1 MNSPKSKKRHLP
13 SIKKLESFRKTSLDC
28 AQSINGKLTSILGAA
43 EELWEHV
50 DKKDFFATE
59 QIEMIIR
66 TVDKIKSSTR
76 QIERENARIT
86 RTEQKR
92 KKPKSKSADHKKSIL
107 LAEDDVDNRSILNI
121 MLEKMGY
128 KVTVAEDGQEAWNKF
143 QKNNFKIVITD
154 IQMPGLSGVE
164 LLKKVHKT
172 DSKLPVLLITGYDK
186 NEPREMAKQHDNIY
200 FLRKP
205 FRRNKLREV
214 LEESLK

>member
-1 MNSPKSKKRHLP
+1 MSSSDEKKRHLP
-13 SIKKLESFRKTSLDC
+13 SIKKLESFRKLSMDC

-66 TVDKIKSSTR
+66 AVDKIKLSTR
-76 QIERENARIT
+76 KIENENAKIT
-86 RTEQKR
+86 DKDYQAKMER
-92 KKPKSKSADHKKSIL
+92 KKAENKGLNIL
-107 LAEDDVDNRSILNI
+107 LAEDDMDNRNILQI

-128 KVTVAEDGQEAWNKF
+128 NVTVAEDGREAWDIF
-143 QKNNFKIVITD
+143 KNNTFNAVISD
-154 IQMPGLSGVE
+154 IQMPKLTGIQ
-164 LLKKVHKT
+164 LLKKIHK
-172 DSKLPVLLITGYDK
+172 KEENLPVLLITGYDK
-186 NEPREMAKQHDNIY
+186 EEPREMARKADNIY

-205 FRRNKLREV
+205 FRRNKLRTV